1 MVKSNR
7 RIDGKVRVLALAAAV
22 CAGSSGVSAFPVDT
36 GDSDFSLRWDNT
48 VKYTAAARVK
58 GQSAGLT
65 SPAAANLDDGDRNF
79 DKGLISNRVDLLS
92 EMDLM
97 YQRRYGLRVSGAAWY
112 DQVYNE
118 SNDNPGFAGGAF
130 PNNQSVSHNQFT
142 DETKRLHGRKAEL
155 LDAFVLGSF
164 DVGDTQLNVRAGQH
178 SVLWGESLF
187 FGANA
192 IAGTMAP
199 VDAIKLLSVPGTQ
212 FKEAIR
218 PVPQV
223 SAQWQLTDN
232 VSLGAFYQFRW
243 EANRLPAVG
252 SYFSGI
258 DLNPDGGEAIFNAP
272 GDPMGV
278 RLSDQKPRNSGQGG
292 VQLRFS
298 VAETDF
304 GLYAVHFHN
313 KSFQQ
318 VNNLGMGANGPFVQS
333 YRLAYHEGITAL
345 GASASHTFDA
355 MQVSIE
361 GSIRRNQDLVSTQ
374 AVDLGGL
381 FGAPLSSNNSGNPAY
396 AVGKTAHVNV
406 STLWTLPSTPLAQEA
421 TLLGEV
427 IWNRVLSVDKNPS
440 AVDPNSTRDAFAMRM
455 LLEPTYR
462 QVLPGLDLGVPIG
475 LGYSPKGSRSRVLGP
490 AVPPENGGDF
500 SVGLNGNYLNVWR
513 LSLTYTHF
521 FGDEAPL
528 LVGIPPALSYRQN
541 LKDRDFVAFSL
552 RRTF

>member
-1 MVKSNR
+1 MEKSKR
-7 RIDGKVRVLALAAAV
+7 RIGRKDRLLALAAAA
-22 CAGSSGVSAFPVDT
+22 CTGSSGAYAFQVDS

-48 VKYTAAARVK
+48 VKYTAGWRVK
-58 GQSAGLT
+58 EPSAGLI
-65 SPAAANLDDGDRNF
+65 SSAAANLDDGNRNF
-79 DKGLISNRVDLLS
+79 RKGLISNRVDLLS
-92 EMDLM
+92 EMDLV
-97 YQRRYGLRVSGAAWY
+97 YKRHYGLRLSGAAWY

-130 PNNQSVSHNQFT
+130 PNSQSVPHNQFT
-142 DETKRLHGRKAEL
+142 AATKRLHGRKADM
-155 LDAFVLGSF
+155 LDAFVFGGF
-164 DVGDTQLNVRAGQH
+164 DLGDTRLNLRAGQH

-192 IAGTMAP
+192 IAGAMAP
-199 VDAIKLLSVPGTQ
+199 VDVIKLLSVPGTQ

-223 SAQWQLTDN
+223 SAQWQLTNN

-243 EANRLPAVG
+243 KANRLPAVG

-278 RLSDQKPRNSGQGG
+278 RLGDQKPRNSGQGG

-298 VAETDF
+298 AADTDF
-304 GLYAVHFHN
+304 GLYAVRFHN

-318 VNNLGMGANGPFVQS
+318 VNNLAMGANGPYVQS
-333 YRLAYHEGITAL
+333 YQLPYHEGITAI
-345 GASASHTFDA
+345 GASASHTFNA

-361 GSIRRNQDLVSTQ
+361 GSIRRNQDLASSQ
-374 AVDLGGL
+374 AVDSGGL
-381 FGAPLSSNNSGNPAY
+381 SGAPLSSNNSGNPAY
-396 AVGKTAHVNV
+396 AVGKTAHINI
-406 STLWTLPSTPLAQEA
+406 STIWTLPSTSFAPGAS
-421 TLLGEV
+421 LLGE
-427 IWNRVLSVDKNPS
+427 IAWNRVLSVSKNPS
-440 AVDPNSTRDAFAMRM
+440 AVDPNSTRDAVAMRV

-462 QVLPGLDLGVPIG
+462 QVLPGLDLSVPIG

-490 AVPPENGGDF
+490 AMPPEKGGDF
-500 SVGLNGNYLNVWR
+500 SVGLNGSYLDVWR
-513 LSLTYTHF
+513 FSLIYTRF
-521 FGDEAPL
+521 FGPEAPL
-528 LVGIPPALSYRQN
+528 LVGIPPAFSYRQN
-541 LKDRDFVAFSL
+541 LKDRNFVSFSL